1 MNKKNKSLLSK
12 SSKGK
17 SNLIKS
23 FQGENLLSL
32 ENITVS
38 FEGFLALNKL
48 NLNLKKGELRAV
60 IGPNGAGKTTFL
72 DVITGKVKPTK
83 GEVFFKGESLIGK
96 KEHKIARLGVGRKF
110 QSPRV
115 FENLTVKENLELS
128 VSTPKSPFNL
138 INKVINHEQQDQIE
152 QLMKIVNLLNKTNSK
167 AGSLSHG
174 QKQWLEIAML
184 VGQKPDLML
193 VDEPVAG
200 LTDEETDL
208 TADLL
213 KSLSG
218 ETTVV
223 VIDHDMEFIRR
234 LDSNV
239 SVLNQGTVLCEGTM
253 ETIQNDKKVID
264 VYLGRPEA

>member
-1 MNKKNKSLLSK
+1 MGKDSLLTLK
-12 SSKGK
+12 SIS
-17 SNLIKS
+17 
-23 FQGENLLSL
+23 
-32 ENITVS
+32 VS
-38 FEGFLALNKL
+38 FEGFLALNNL
-48 NLNLKKGELRAV
+48 NLSLKKGELRAV

-72 DVITGKVKPTK
+72 DVITGKVKPSQ
-83 GEVFFKGESLIGK
+83 GEVLFNGRSLVGK

-115 FENLTVKENLELS
+115 FENLTVKNNLEIS
-128 VSTPKSPFNL
+128 VSQYSSTFKIIADKP
-138 INKVINHEQQDQIE
+138 NKIKLEEIE
-152 QLMKIVNLLNKTNSK
+152 QLLRIVNLSKQSEVK

-184 VGQKPDLML
+184 LGQKPSLML
-193 VDEPVAG
+193 IDEPVAG
-200 LTDEETDL
+200 LTDEETEL

-218 ETTVV
+218 ENTLL

-239 SVLNQGTVLCEGTM
+239 TVLNQGSVLCEGTM
-253 ETIQNDKKVID
+253 DQIQSDPKVIE
-264 VYLGRPEA
+264 VYLGKQEDI

>member
-1 MNKKNKSLLSK
+1 MNINT
-12 SSKGK
+12 
-17 SNLIKS
+17 
-23 FQGENLLSL
+23 QPLLSL

-38 FEGFLALNKL
+38 FEGFLALNDL
-48 NLNLKKGELRAV
+48 NLSLNKGELRAV

-83 GEVFFKGESLIGK
+83 GKVLFKGKSLIGR

-115 FENLTVKENLELS
+115 FENLTVKENLEIS
-128 VSTPKSPFNL
+128 VCTPKSPLNL
-138 INKVINHEQQDQIE
+138 INKKIKNEQLDEIE
-152 QLMKIVNLLNKTNSK
+152 KLMKIINLSKKKDSK
-167 AGSLSHG
+167 AGALSHG

-184 VGQKPDLML
+184 LGQKPDLML

-213 KSLSG
+213 KTLSG
-218 ETTVV
+218 ENTVV

-253 ETIQNDKKVID
+253 DTIQNDKKVIE
-264 VYLGRPEA
+264 VYLGRPEE

>member
-1 MNKKNKSLLSK
+1 MN
-12 SSKGK
+12 
-17 SNLIKS
+17 IKT
-23 FQGENLLSL
+23 QPLLSL

-38 FEGFLALNKL
+38 FEGFLALNDL
-48 NLNLKKGELRAV
+48 NLSLNKGELRAV

-83 GEVFFKGESLIGK
+83 GKVLFKGKSLIGR

-115 FENLTVKENLELS
+115 FENLTVRENLEIS
-128 VSTPKSPFNL
+128 VCTPKSPLNL
-138 INKVINHEQQDQIE
+138 INKKIKNEQLDEIE
-152 QLMKIVNLLNKTNSK
+152 KLMKIINLSKKKYSK
-167 AGSLSHG
+167 AGALSHG

-184 VGQKPDLML
+184 LGQKPDLML

-213 KSLSG
+213 KTLSG
-218 ETTVV
+218 ENTVV

-253 ETIQNDKKVID
+253 DTIQNDKKVID
-264 VYLGRPEA
+264 VYLGRPEE

>member
-1 MNKKNKSLLSK
+1 MTNTKKD
-12 SSKGK
+12 
-17 SNLIKS
+17 
-23 FQGENLLSL
+23 LLSL
-32 ENITVS
+32 KNITVS
-38 FEGFLALNKL
+38 FEGFLALNNL
-48 NLNLKKGELRAV
+48 NLNLKRGELRAV

-83 GEVFFKGESLIGK
+83 GDVFFKGKSLIGR

-115 FENLTVKENLELS
+115 FENLTVKENLEIS
-128 VSTPKSPFNL
+128 VSTPKSPLNL
-138 INKVINHEQQDQIE
+138 INKKIKNDQLDEIEHLMKVIN
-152 QLMKIVNLLNKTNSK
+152 LSKKINSK
-167 AGSLSHG
+167 AGALSHG

-184 VGQKPDLML
+184 LGQKPDLML

-218 ETTVV
+218 ENTVV

-253 ETIQNDKKVID
+253 DTIQNDKKVID
-264 VYLGRPEA
+264 VYLGRPEE